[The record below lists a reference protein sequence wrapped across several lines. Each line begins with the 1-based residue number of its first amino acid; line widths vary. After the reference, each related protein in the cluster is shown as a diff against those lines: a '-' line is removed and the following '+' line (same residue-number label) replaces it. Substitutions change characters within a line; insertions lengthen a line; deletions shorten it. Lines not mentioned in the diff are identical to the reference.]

1 MDDGHTRDEATRDRH
16 PLRSLISGGAEIAG
30 GAVGGAL
37 GFLAAG
43 PVGAAALGAGGALAA
58 MALSHIG
65 EEIAGRFLGPREKVR
80 VGGVLALS
88 ASKIK
93 ERVQAGEQ
101 IRDDGFFDAKPDGR
115 PDAEEVA
122 ESILLKAQ
130 REAEEKKLP
139 YMANLLTN
147 VAFDNSVNGQ
157 LAHQIV
163 KAAEALTYRQLCLLS
178 LFSGL
183 AQHNLRSSAYRD
195 VGEFPLNLMQVLYEC
210 YDLYNRGLVNVGGEV
225 AFGPTDIKPSVMRIQ
240 GLGAFIF
247 NLMGLAKIPPADVA
261 VVASE
266 LRWRSSLTATSR
278 HG

>member
-1 MDDGHTRDEATRDRH
+1 MLHWMEIRVDDGNTPDEPSRDRH
-16 PLRSLISGGAEIAG
+16 PLRSLITGGAEIAG

-43 PVGAAALGAGGALAA
+43 PAGAAVLGAGGTLAA

-147 VAFDNSVNGQ
+147 VAFDKSVNGQ

-183 AQHNLRSSAYRD
+183 AQHNLRGSNYRG
-195 VGEFPLNLMQVLYEC
+195 VGAFPPNLMQVLYEC
-210 YDLYNRGLVNVGGEV
+210 YDLYNRGLVSVGGEV
-225 AFGPTDIKPSVMRIQ
+225 AFGPTDVKPSVMRTQ

-266 LRWRSSLTATSR
+266 LR
-278 HG
+278 